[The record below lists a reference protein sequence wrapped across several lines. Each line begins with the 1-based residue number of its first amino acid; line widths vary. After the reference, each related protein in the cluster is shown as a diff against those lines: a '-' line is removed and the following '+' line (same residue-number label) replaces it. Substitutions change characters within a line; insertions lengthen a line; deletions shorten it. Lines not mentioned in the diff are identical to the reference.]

1 MVHQVFIARVATSNL
16 ALIRVLPCAN
26 ANANANAGLS
36 IGFGALSEPDDVSK
50 FVTVVNIILGSSA
63 MFVSPPV
70 LCSCYKLWTCFG

>member
-16 ALIRVLPCAN
+16 ALIRVLPC